1 MLSRRLYRALDAR
14 LGTTSVGRTALA
26 KVFPDHWSFMLGE
39 IALYAFLALLL
50 TGTYLTLFFEPS
62 TAETVY
68 DGAYQPLHGSEVSS
82 AFAST
87 VSLSVDVRAGLLM
100 RQAHHWAA
108 LVFVA
113 AIVLHLLRV
122 FFTGAFR
129 KPRELNWLV
138 GVTMLALALLNGF
151 TGYSMPDDLLS
162 GTGLRIIYS
171 TMLSIPVVG
180 EWITLLLFG
189 GEFPTPETAPR
200 LFISHVLLVPGI
212 FVALIAAHLAMI
224 IRQKHTQFPGP
235 GRRER
240 NVVGSR
246 LWPAYAVRSLS
257 LLTGVFAV
265 VFALGGL
272 VQINPVWV
280 YGPFHPAQ
288 ATSPAQPD
296 WYVAWGDGALRLYPP
311 WEIHLFGHLIAAP
324 FVPAV
329 GVGGIAFLTLYA
341 WPWLERWRTG
351 DRAEHHLLERP
362 RERPGRIAAGAWALT
377 FFAILLVAAA
387 DDIIARLTHIPVT
400 GILRALQFL
409 VLTLPFVVAAIAY
422 VVARALRAGTAAGL
436 GDLTREDLNAGLSGN
451 EPAEQPVARLDE
463 QVVRLW
469 RNPDGTWRW
478 RWSGPGEELNSNE
491 AYQSRDEAV
500 EAASV
505 AYAGV
510 PVRQD
515 DPLEGVVLPAPRR
528 EPRLATKAAAVA
540 VWLAMFVAGRRRAKN
555 GQDERAHRTVR

>member
-1 MLSRRLYRALDAR
+1 MIPGLITRRIYRSLDTR
-14 LGTTSVGRTALA
+14 LGTTSIGRTALA
-26 KVFPDHWSFMLGE
+26 KIFPDHWSFMLGE
-39 IALYAFLALLL
+39 IALYSFMALLL

-87 VSLSVDVRAGLLM
+87 VSLSFDVRAGLLM

-171 TMLSIPVVG
+171 TVLSIPVVG
-180 EWITLLLFG
+180 SWIALLAFG
-189 GEFPTPETAPR
+189 GEFPTPETTPR
-200 LFISHVLLVPGI
+200 LFISHVLVVPAV
-212 FVALIAAHLAMI
+212 FAALISMHLIMI
-224 IRQKHTQFPGP
+224 IRQKHTHFPGP
-235 GRRER
+235 GRGEH

-246 LWPAYAVRSLS
+246 LWPAYTVRSVS

-272 VQINPVWV
+272 VQINPVWI
-280 YGPFHPAQ
+280 YGPFNPAQ

-296 WYVAWGDGALRLYPP
+296 WYVAWGDGALRLWPP
-311 WEIHLFGHLIAAP
+311 IEFHIFGHLVPAP
-324 FVPAV
+324 FIPAV
-329 GVGGIAFLTLYA
+329 GVGTLTFLVLYA
-341 WPWLERWRTG
+341 WPWLERGRTG
-351 DRAEHHLLERP
+351 DRELHQVLERP
-362 RERPGRIAAGAWALT
+362 RERPGRVAVGAWALT
-377 FFAILLVAAA
+377 FYGILLATAA
-387 DDIIARLTHIPVT
+387 DDIVARLFGIPVT
-400 GILRALQFL
+400 GVLRTLQVL
-409 VLTLPFVVAAIAY
+409 VLTLPFVTAAVAFF
-422 VVARALRAGTAAGL
+422 VARALRAGTASGLGELTRADLHAGL
-436 GDLTREDLNAGLSGN
+436 HPSPDGAGPEEEEEAAS
-451 EPAEQPVARLDE
+451 ERTHDE
-463 QVVRLW
+463 FVHLW
-469 RNPDGTWRW
+469 RNPDDTWRW
-478 RWSGPGEELNSNE
+478 RWSGPDTELTSNE
-491 AYQSRDEAV
+491 AYLSRDEAV
-500 EAASV
+500 EAAKV

-510 PVRQD
+510 PVMQD
-515 DPLEGVVLPAPRR
+515 DPPEGAVLP
-528 EPRLATKAAAVA
+528 EPRHKPGVGTRLTAAG
-540 VWLAMFVAGRRRAKN
+540 VWVTMFLLGRRRR
-555 GQDERAHRTVR
+555 D

>member
-1 MLSRRLYRALDAR
+1 MISRRIYRALDAR

-39 IALYAFLALLL
+39 VALYAFLALLL

-62 TAETVY
+62 TAEQVY
-68 DGAYQPLHGSEVSS
+68 DGAYQPLQGSEVSS

-87 VSLSVDVRAGLLM
+87 VSLSFDVRAGLLM

-113 AIVLHLLRV
+113 AIVLHLLRI

-129 KPRELNWLV
+129 KPRELNWVV
-138 GVTMLALALLNGF
+138 GVTMLVLALLNGF

-171 TMLSIPVVG
+171 TVLSIPLVG
-180 EWITLLLFG
+180 EWIAFLAFG
-189 GEFPTPETAPR
+189 GEFPSPETTPR
-200 LFISHVLLVPGI
+200 MFISHVLIVPAV
-212 FVALIAAHLAMI
+212 FAVLISAHLAMI

-272 VQINPVWV
+272 VQINPVWI

-311 WEIHLFGHLIAAP
+311 IEFHLFGHLVAAP

-329 GVGGIAFLTLYA
+329 GVGTVTFLLLYA
-341 WPWLERWRTG
+341 WPWLERRRTG

-362 RERPGRIAAGAWALT
+362 RERPGRIAVGAWALT
-377 FFAILLVAAA
+377 FFAVLLVAAV
-387 DDIIARLTHIPVT
+387 DDILARLFHIPVT
-400 GILRALQFL
+400 GILRTLQIL
-409 VLTLPFVVAAIAY
+409 VLTLPFAVAAVAF
-422 VVARALRAGTAAGL
+422 VVARSLRAGTAADL
-436 GDLTREDLNAGLSGN
+436 GELTRADLHAGLHTD
-451 EPAEQPVARLDE
+451 EPAVAGSDVPAAGQTVE
-463 QVVRLW
+463 LW

-478 RWSGPGEELNSNE
+478 RWCGPGEDLTSNE

-500 EAASV
+500 SAARV
-505 AYAGV
+505 AYPGV
-510 PVRQD
+510 PIRQD
-515 DPLEGVVLPAPRR
+515 EPPEGVVLPAP
-528 EPRLATKAAAVA
+528 EHAPGLGTKALAGVVWVA
-540 VWLAMFVAGRRRAKN
+540 LFLAGR
-555 GQDERAHRTVR
+555 HRNDRNETGADGVS